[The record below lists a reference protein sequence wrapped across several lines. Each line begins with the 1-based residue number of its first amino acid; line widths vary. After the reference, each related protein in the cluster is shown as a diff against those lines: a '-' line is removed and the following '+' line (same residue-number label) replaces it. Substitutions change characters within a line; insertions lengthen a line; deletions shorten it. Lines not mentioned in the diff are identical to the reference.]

1 MSETLKTQ
9 LIYEIAEEL
18 IQKIDIEVSKEI
30 LNIINKHLYNYDVIE
45 KQTSLI
51 VLDTTSEKLLKM
63 YLGTKRLE
71 GRSEYTLKQYYR
83 EIRLL
88 LAFLNCSIEEVTT
101 NGVKMYLM
109 TMKVERNLQNSTVE
123 NMRSYLNAVFS
134 WMKKENFIEN
144 NPVERIAPIKIKKD
158 IKKSF
163 SEEELKIIKDFCKN
177 HPRNLALV
185 NFLYSTGCRVSEVSS
200 VNIKDINFNE
210 KKLIILGKGN
220 KERIVYLTDEAV
232 QSIQDYLKT
241 REDNNEALFLSD
253 KKKNRLSPNSI
264 RWILTNISEKTG
276 VENIHP
282 HRFRRTL
289 ATNLLNNGMA
299 IQVRRYGGRERQQC
313 DFQLTPLALDA
324 VKAYKPVNTD
334 SIFSQFRKEADEKL
348 ETLAPSILGKL
359 TSVYDNLGS
368 ENPEDWA
375 NAVHSCRRILVDLA
389 DALYPPKDLRCK
401 AIPFYRETAP

>member
-1 MSETLKTQ
+1 
-9 LIYEIAEEL
+9 
-18 IQKIDIEVSKEI
+18 
-30 LNIINKHLYNYDVIE
+30 
-45 KQTSLI
+45 
-51 VLDTTSEKLLKM
+51 
-63 YLGTKRLE
+63 
-71 GRSEYTLKQYYR
+71 
-83 EIRLL
+83 
-88 LAFLNCSIEEVTT
+88 
-101 NGVKMYLM
+101 
-109 TMKVERNLQNSTVE
+109 
-123 NMRSYLNAVFS
+123 
-134 WMKKENFIEN
+134 MKKENFIEN

-163 SEEELKIIKDFCKN
+163 SEEELEIIKDFCKN
-177 HPRNLALV
+177 HPRNLALI

-232 QSIQDYLKT
+232 QSIQDYLRT

-299 IQVRRYGGRERQQC
+299 IQDVS
-313 DFQLTPLALDA
+313 
-324 VKAYKPVNTD
+324 K
-334 SIFSQFRKEADEKL
+334 
-348 ETLAPSILGKL
+348 ILG
-359 TSVYDNLGS
+359 
-368 ENPEDWA
+368 
-375 NAVHSCRRILVDLA
+375 HSNISITQTYYYHTDL
-389 DALYPPKDLRCK
+389 KVEK
-401 AIPFYRETAP
+401 EYRKFI

>member
-1 MSETLKTQ
+1 
-9 LIYEIAEEL
+9 
-18 IQKIDIEVSKEI
+18 
-30 LNIINKHLYNYDVIE
+30 
-45 KQTSLI
+45 
-51 VLDTTSEKLLKM
+51 
-63 YLGTKRLE
+63 
-71 GRSEYTLKQYYR
+71 
-83 EIRLL
+83 
-88 LAFLNCSIEEVTT
+88 
-101 NGVKMYLM
+101 
-109 TMKVERNLQNSTVE
+109 
-123 NMRSYLNAVFS
+123 MRSYLNAVFS

-163 SEEELKIIKDFCKN
+163 SEEELEIIKDFCKN

-232 QSIQDYLKT
+232 QSIQDYLRT

-299 IQVRRYGGRERQQC
+299 IQDVS
-313 DFQLTPLALDA
+313 
-324 VKAYKPVNTD
+324 K
-334 SIFSQFRKEADEKL
+334 
-348 ETLAPSILGKL
+348 ILGHSNI
-359 TSVYDNLGS
+359 SVTQTYYY
-368 ENPEDWA
+368 
-375 NAVHSCRRILVDLA
+375 HIDL
-389 DALYPPKDLRCK
+389 KVEK
-401 AIPFYRETAP
+401 EYRKFI